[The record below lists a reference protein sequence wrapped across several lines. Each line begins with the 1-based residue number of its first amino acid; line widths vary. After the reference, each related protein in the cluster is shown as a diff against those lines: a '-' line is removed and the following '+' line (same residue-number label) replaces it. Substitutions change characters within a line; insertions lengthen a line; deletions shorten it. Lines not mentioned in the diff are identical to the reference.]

1 MPTKIKITKEMILDA
16 AFEIAKE
23 EGIEVV
29 SNRTIAKRL
38 NSSIRPIYYQFENS
52 KELNQELRIKIE
64 KYSYHYLMDNI
75 NDDMPAYKQVGVKYI
90 EFAKYETNLFK
101 VLFMSRSEL
110 FASEFITQDEEF
122 KELSKIIKLS
132 TELSDSDIELF
143 HTKMWIFTHGIAT
156 LIATGTVVF
165 TDEQIKELL
174 SYEFQALMLLEN
186 NKDNKWVI
194 KNKKEGVNNE

>member
-23 EGIEVV
+23 EGIEGV

-64 KYSYHYLMDNI
+64 KYFYHYLMDNI

-143 HTKMWIFTHGIAT
+143 HTKMWIFTHGI
-156 LIATGTVVF
+156 
-165 TDEQIKELL
+165 QH
-174 SYEFQALMLLEN
+174 
-186 NKDNKWVI
+186 
-194 KNKKEGVNNE
+194 